1 MRLGIVR
8 RARGLHDYVAEMLR
22 TWGIA
27 SLRMLDAPE
36 LGSASPRDVPVVVL
50 PAGDA
55 NPADD
60 EAFLEYARRGGTG
73 LCFLPGPSLAAG
85 LGLDTMGEKAWPL
98 RFRATG
104 CVVPGLAG
112 ESIPIAARAQTWG
125 ETDSDVLGFL
135 CHPGQYSGETPGVVA
150 VPSGRGRIVA
160 FAFDLA
166 ECVQILRQGDP
177 SRAERVPPEDGCAR
191 PSHIAAELG
200 QHDAGWVPFAD
211 LLACFLADLAR
222 ASCPFPL
229 PRFSHLPGQAA
240 SILLYSGD
248 EDHASPAATA
258 EEMHAVQAAGGS
270 MSLYLIP
277 TATESTPDDVRRYR
291 QHHAVGP
298 HPNLRPLDGH
308 PVAER
313 LAELERQI
321 RMFTSMFGVSPRT
334 VRNHCTAWAGHLE
347 PIEVLAKLG
356 VRMEGSFFSS
366 AYMRSRDP
374 SPYGSFGAAMP
385 MRFCRVDGQLI
396 DVFQQHTHLSDDVAF
411 GSADYS
417 YKLSPQVFSGVL
429 RRIFTDITTRF
440 HTPYGVCIHPSN
452 WEKFSRAQ
460 GQELLRQG
468 RQYGLPISG
477 PSTSGP
483 SSGTPAI
490 PGVSAS

>member
-277 TATESTPDDVRRYR
+277 TATESTPDDVQRYR

-313 LAELERQI
+313 LAEPITVDLVNGYAPVEMDSGHRLIGRLLDATEKAAGIRRTLGWSGATDASSFADRQI
-321 RMFTSMFGVSPRT
+321 VTPILGPGGVAQAHT
-334 VRNHCTAWAGHLE
+334 QDE
-347 PIEVLAKLG
+347 YIEVQQLEKGLEVYGRFLG
-356 VRMEGSFFSS
+356 G
-366 AYMRSRDP
+366 
-374 SPYGSFGAAMP
+374 
-385 MRFCRVDGQLI
+385 
-396 DVFQQHTHLSDDVAF
+396 DDW
-411 GSADYS
+411 G
-417 YKLSPQVFSGVL
+417 
-429 RRIFTDITTRF
+429 I
-440 HTPYGVCIHPSN
+440 
-452 WEKFSRAQ
+452 
-460 GQELLRQG
+460 
-468 RQYGLPISG
+468 
-477 PSTSGP
+477 
-483 SSGTPAI
+483 
-490 PGVSAS
+490 